1 MNRPAEPPRRERPD
15 APAVVV
21 LGDRRRTGPP
31 ALTPGAPGGRPDR
44 ADPPDASERAALLAE
59 RTADLQRVK
68 AEYDNYRKRVRRDR
82 LAVGEA
88 AVSNV
93 LSGLL
98 PVLDA
103 VDAARALGETGEG
116 FEAVARLLES
126 RLAALGL
133 EPVGEPGDP
142 FDPLVH
148 EAVTSAPDPLR
159 TTPTC
164 ARILRPG
171 YRVGTR
177 LLRPAQVA
185 VAVPLIGR
193 EARHPFIDR
202 EART

>member
-1 MNRPAEPPRRERPD
+1 MNHPAEPPRPPRRERPG

-21 LGDRRRTGPP
+21 LSDRRRTGPP
-31 ALTPGAPGGRPDR
+31 ALTPRAPGRPDR
-44 ADPPDASERAALLAE
+44 TEPPGTPEPGGLLAE

-159 TTPTC
+159 TTATC

-171 YRVGTR
+171 YRVGSR

-185 VAVPLIGR
+185 VAAPVIGR
-193 EARHPFIDR
+193 GAH
-202 EART
+202 T